1 MSEEKDP
8 TLLEQIQ
15 EAKKAVISGGVS
27 GVSGAGISISYIS
40 PEVLDKMEQQEQ
52 ARQASG
58 PVVGRIVSTPYDNR
72 W

>member
-1 MSEEKDP
+1 MSEEKVP

-15 EAKKAVISGGVS
+15 DAKKAVVSGGVS
-27 GVSGAGISISYIS
+27 GVSGAGISVSYIS
-40 PEVLDKMEQQEQ
+40 PEILDKMEQNEL

-58 PVVGRIVSTPYDNR
+58 PVVGLIVNTPYDNR

>member
-1 MSEEKDP
+1 MSEEKAP

-15 EAKKAVISGGVS
+15 DAKKAVVSGGVS
-27 GVSGAGISISYIS
+27 GVSGAGISVSYIS
-40 PEVLDKMEQQEQ
+40 PEILDKMEQNEL

-58 PVVGRIVSTPYDNR
+58 PVVGLIVNTPYDNR